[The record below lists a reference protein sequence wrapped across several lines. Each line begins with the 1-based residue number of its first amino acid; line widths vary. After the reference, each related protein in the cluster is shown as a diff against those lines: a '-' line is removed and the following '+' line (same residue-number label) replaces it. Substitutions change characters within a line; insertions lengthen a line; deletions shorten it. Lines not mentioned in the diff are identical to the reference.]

1 MNKIKLN
8 RNMKLKDPYLNMLN
22 QIVTSGLPI
31 KKMAALIEAL
41 KLLQKANLDIVNSRV
56 AKEIKKMIE
65 NS

>member
-1 MNKIKLN
+1 MNNTKLN

-31 KKMAALIEAL
+31 KKMASLIEAL
-41 KLLQKANLDIVNSRV
+41 KLLQKANLDLVNSRV
-56 AKEIKKMIE
+56 AKEIQKMIE

>member
-1 MNKIKLN
+1 MNKT
-8 RNMKLKDPYLNMLN
+8 KDPYLNMLN

-41 KLLQKANLDIVNSRV
+41 KLLQKANLDLVNSMV
-56 AKEIKKMIE
+56 AKEIQKIIE

>member
-1 MNKIKLN
+1 MNKT
-8 RNMKLKDPYLNMLN
+8 KDPYLNMLN

-41 KLLQKANLDIVNSRV
+41 KLLQKANLDLVNSMV

>member
-8 RNMKLKDPYLNMLN
+8 SNMKLKDPYLNMLN

-31 KKMAALIEAL
+31 KKMADMIEAL
-41 KLLQKANLDIVNSRV
+41 KLLQKANIDLVNSRV
-56 AKEIKKMIE
+56 EKEIKKIIE